1 MIDYKKTL
9 KVAAPLFIALTGY
22 CHTADA
28 KDKENSLTPMQAL
41 GKAIFFD
48 DQLSKP
54 IGQSC
59 ASCHSAEFGFTAEDP
74 FVNIGGAVVH
84 GAKQK
89 RAGNRKPPTNA
100 YVTFAENFVVTN
112 GRNGPT
118 PAGGTFWDGR
128 ATGETIT
135 ADIFPSDWSAEK
147 INEMS
152 QLLGPAADQAM
163 GPFLNDVEQN
173 LPSSKKLCKRVKQS
187 HKKLWEDA
195 WGEQLSCNQN
205 VDTDFVH
212 QRIGFAIAAWEASS
226 EVNSFSSK
234 FDMAVAEE
242 IINNGSVE
250 LPLDGLTEQENLGHS
265 LFFSSNIGC
274 ARFCHASSTASDGT
288 AIGELFTKAQ
298 AGYFNIG
305 APANPENPW
314 YTMDNVKDD
323 NGNILNPLGQ
333 AWIDLGVA
341 ARDED
346 GIEGS
351 DFPGHE
357 GKFKA
362 PTLRNVAKRP
372 YPGAPKAFAH
382 NGYFKSLKDIVH
394 FYNTRDLK
402 PACLD
407 ANGEAQRFVTND
419 EALERGCWPIPE
431 VVSSN
436 IFSCDDEAFCKVT
449 IPEGQTVENYCD
461 DENNPRNIGNLCL
474 SSEEEDAIVAFLET
488 LSDTTT
494 VLPPNH

>member
-1 MIDYKKTL
+1 MKYYKKAL
-9 KVAAPLFIALTGY
+9 RVATPLAIVFAGY
-22 CHTADA
+22 CQTTNAQDNPL
-28 KDKENSLTPMQAL
+28 ESTPMQTL
-41 GKAIFFD
+41 GKAIFFND
-48 DQLSKP
+48 RLSKP
-54 IGQSC
+54 VGQSC

-74 FVNIGGAVVH
+74 FINIGGSVVH
-84 GAKQK
+84 GAKHK

-100 YVTFAENFVVTN
+100 YVTFAENFIVSE

-118 PAGGTFWDGR
+118 PSGGTFWDGR

-135 ADIFPSDWSAEK
+135 ADIFPAHWSAE
-147 INEMS
+147 EVLAMS

-173 LPSSKKLCKRVKQS
+173 LPSSKKLCERVKQS
-187 HKKLWEDA
+187 HKKLWQKA
-195 WGEQLSCNQN
+195 WGEPLKCNDS
-205 VDTDFVH
+205 VDTNFVH

-234 FDMAVAEE
+234 FDRAIAEE
-242 IINNGSVE
+242 ILNNGAAE

-265 LFFSSNIGC
+265 LFFSREVGC

-288 AIGELFTKAQ
+288 LLGELFTKPQ

-314 YTMDNVKDD
+314 YAMDAVKDD
-323 NGNILNPLGQ
+323 NGNTLNPLGE
-333 AWIDLGVA
+333 AWIDLGIA

-357 GKFKA
+357 GKFKV

-402 PACLD
+402 PTCLD
-407 ANGEAQRFVTND
+407 ESGEPQRFVTNS
-419 EALERGCWPIPE
+419 AAIERGCWPLPE
-431 VVSSN
+431 VISSN
-436 IFSCDDEAFCKVT
+436 IFACDDEEACKVS
-449 IPEGQTVENYCD
+449 IPAGQTIENYCD
-461 DENNPRNIGNLCL
+461 DETNPRSIGNLCL
-474 SSEEEDAIVAFLET
+474 SNEEEDAIVAFLET
-488 LSDTTT
+488 LADTNTIKI
-494 VLPPNH
+494 P